1 MYVGNTYASR
11 GRLSLDVLLRNVM
24 SSKNP
29 IDKIIKPILRT
40 VIPKPQRDWLRDRVS
55 TLRIGNDTYEQ
66 LYESH
71 ARGVNIDEV
80 IGHGDFE
87 LIGRI
92 ELELLK
98 MEGLQP
104 EHTLVD
110 LGCGV
115 GRLAVH
121 VIPTLNGGSYVGID
135 ISQTMLKR
143 AKARIA
149 QAVPNPPCSVTW
161 MKQTTSQFKL
171 PENSVDMMCAF
182 SVFTHMEHEDS
193 YRYLQ
198 DALRIVKPFGRFIFS
213 CLPLTLPCS
222 KEIFLNSAGLD
233 LKTRWRYVRNV
244 TTSVDYMEEIARLAG
259 WIPLRWYA
267 ADEANIR
274 LTNTGKMYAFG
285 QASCVLE
292 APARLN

>member
-1 MYVGNTYASR
+1 
-11 GRLSLDVLLRNVM
+11 M
-24 SSKNP
+24 SST
-29 IDKIIKPILRT
+29 IDKLIKPILRT
-40 VIPKPQRDWLRDRVS
+40 VIPKSQRDWLRDRVS
-55 TLRIGNDTYEQ
+55 TLRMGNDTYEQ

-71 ARGVNIDEV
+71 AREVKLDDV

-92 ELELLK
+92 ELDLLK
-98 MEGLQP
+98 MEGLRP

-121 VIPTLNGGSYVGID
+121 VIPTLIDGSYIGID

-149 QAVPNPPCSVTW
+149 HAVPSPPCSVKW

-171 PENSVDMMCAF
+171 PERSVDMMCAF

-193 YRYLQ
+193 YRYLK
-198 DALRIVKPFGRFIFS
+198 DALRIVKPLGRFIFS

-222 KEIFLNSAGLD
+222 KEIFLNSARLD
-233 LKTRWRYVRNV
+233 LRTRWRCVRNV
-244 TTSVDYMEEIARLAG
+244 TTSVEYMEDIARLAG
-259 WIPLRWYA
+259 WRPLRWYA
-267 ADEANIR
+267 GDEPNIR
-274 LTNTGKMYAFG
+274 LTSNGKMSAFG
-285 QASCVLE
+285 QTSCVLE

>member
-1 MYVGNTYASR
+1 MY
-11 GRLSLDVLLRNVM
+11 
-24 SSKNP
+24 P

-40 VIPKPQRDWLRDRVS
+40 VIPKPQRDWLRNRVS
-55 TLRIGNDTYEQ
+55 PLRIGNDTYEH
-66 LYESH
+66 LYESQ
-71 ARGVNIDEV
+71 AREVKIDEV

-92 ELELLK
+92 ELDLLK
-98 MEGLQP
+98 MEGLRP

-121 VIPTLNGGSYVGID
+121 AIPTLIGGSYIGVD

-149 QAVPNPPCSVTW
+149 QTAPNPPCNVTW

-171 PENSVDMMCAF
+171 PEKSVDMMCAF

-193 YRYLQ
+193 YRYLK
-198 DALRIVKPFGRFIFS
+198 DALRIVKPLGRFVFS
-213 CLPLTLPCS
+213 CLPLTLACS
-222 KEIFLNSAGLD
+222 KEIFLNSANQD
-233 LKTRWRYVRNV
+233 LKTRWKYVRNV
-244 TTSVDYMEEIARLAG
+244 TTSLDYMEEIARLAG
-259 WIPLRWYA
+259 WMPLRWYA
-267 ADEANIR
+267 ADEANIGPAV
-274 LTNTGKMYAFG
+274 NGEMYAFG

-292 APARLN
+292 APARL